1 MSTMS
6 TSSSDT
12 DLASTC
18 FFCPSRDVKLCSICN
33 IVSYCDLHRSIH
45 VNKVKEIDTVNSCDK
60 QSRTRIAVKN

>member
-45 VNKVKEIDTVNSCDK
+45 VNKVKQIYIVIVINNQE
-60 QSRTRIAVKN
+60 QEEL

>member
-6 TSSSDT
+6 SSSSGE

-45 VNKVKEIDTVNSCDK
+45 LNKVKVNYRDK
-60 QSRTRIAVKN
+60 QQQR